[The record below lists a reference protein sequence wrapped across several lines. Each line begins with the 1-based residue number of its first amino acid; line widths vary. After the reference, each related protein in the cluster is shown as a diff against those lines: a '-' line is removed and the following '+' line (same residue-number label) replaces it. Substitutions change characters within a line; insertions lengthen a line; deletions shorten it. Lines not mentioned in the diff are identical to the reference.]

1 MPTEVLMPRLADT
14 LVEGTVARWLK
25 AANDSVQ
32 VGEPI
37 AEIETDK
44 VTTELTAPASGTLSE
59 LLVAEGETVSIGTPL
74 ARIRSQGEQ
83 EPSSR
88 SPEAPAAT
96 GEAAPVTPER
106 RASPLAARIARA
118 HGIDLAQVDTP
129 GSRITRVDVE
139 RHLARPGQPLAEVIP
154 PRVEQT
160 PREGSRA
167 RQMPASPS
175 DMLLPLT
182 GLRRATAARMS
193 NVRQIPTGC
202 AVVEADVTEL
212 EQLYTKERAAWLESS
227 GFPLT
232 YTPYFLY
239 ALAQS
244 LRAWPDVRQAF
255 RNNQRERERLSMLG
269 LLLRWR

>member
-74 ARIRSQGEQ
+74 VRIHSQGEQ
-83 EPSSR
+83 ESSSR
-88 SPEAPAAT
+88 SPEAPVAT
-96 GEAAPVTPER
+96 GAAAPVPPER
-106 RASPLAARIARA
+106 RASPLATRIAQA

-139 RHLARPGQPLAEVIP
+139 RHLARPGQPLPESSSQV
-154 PRVEQT
+154 VEQT
-160 PREGSRA
+160 TQEGSSA
-167 RQMPASPS
+167 RPVPALPS
-175 DMLLPLT
+175 DKVIPLT
-182 GLRRATAARMS
+182 GLRRATA
-193 NVRQIPTGC
+193 
-202 AVVEADVTEL
+202 
-212 EQLYTKERAAWLESS
+212 
-227 GFPLT
+227 
-232 YTPYFLY
+232 
-239 ALAQS
+239 
-244 LRAWPDVRQAF
+244 
-255 RNNQRERERLSMLG
+255 
-269 LLLRWR
+269 